1 MLAEIASGER
11 DTADVLFLLAT
22 IIFAVEFILLA
33 LGRDTVTRGV
43 LPAAGLALVAFAW
56 MLL

>member
-11 DTADVLFLLAT
+11 DTADVLFLIAA
-22 IIFAVEFILLA
+22 IIFAVEFVLLA
-33 LGRDTVTRGV
+33 MGRNTVTRGV
-43 LPAAGLALVAFAW
+43 LPAAGLCLVAFAW